1 MSIVLDASIAAKW
14 IFLEEDSDKAELLL
28 KDHSSFLVP
37 DLFYLEMDSII
48 GKKVRR
54 RELEASDAH
63 RKRTQVQRIAA
74 DVIYHQT
81 LAKLAFDIS
90 ISLPVTM
97 YDALYLA
104 LAMDNQT
111 IMWTADDRLVRGL
124 SNTILSEHVENPLKR
139 DKYS

>member
-14 IFLEEDSDKAELLL
+14 IFLEEDSDKAEQLL
-28 KDHSSFLVP
+28 KDHSGFLVP
-37 DLFYLEMDSII
+37 DLFYVEMDSII

-63 RKRTQVQRIAA
+63 RKRDQVQRIAA
-74 DVIYHQT
+74 DVVYHQT

-90 ISLPVTM
+90 VSLPVTM

-111 IMWTADDRLVRGL
+111 IMWTADNRLVRGL
-124 SNTILSEHVENPLKR
+124 SNTVLSKHVENPLEK
-139 DKYS
+139 D

>member
-14 IFLEEDSDKAELLL
+14 IFLEEDSDKAEQLL
-28 KDHSSFLVP
+28 KDHSGFLVP
-37 DLFYLEMDSII
+37 DLFYIEMDSLI
-48 GKKVRR
+48 GKKVQR

-63 RKRTQVQRIAA
+63 RKRDQVQRIAA
-74 DVIYHQT
+74 DVVYHQT

-111 IMWTADDRLVRGL
+111 KMWTADNRLVRGL
-124 SNTILSEHVENPLKR
+124 SNTILSKHIENPLKT
-139 DKYS
+139 D

>member
-14 IFLEEDSDKAELLL
+14 IFLEEDSDKAEQLL
-28 KDHSSFLVP
+28 KDHSGFLVP
-37 DLFYLEMDSII
+37 DLFYVEMDSII

-63 RKRTQVQRIAA
+63 RKRDQVQRIAA
-74 DVIYHQT
+74 DVVYHQT

-90 ISLPVTM
+90 VSLPVTM

-111 IMWTADDRLVRGL
+111 IMWTADNRLVRGL
-124 SNTILSEHVENPLKR
+124 SNTVLSKHVENPLEKN
-139 DKYS
+139 